1 MARRAALRA
10 GGASFAPE
18 LDTGRK
24 TVRVLLAKNATEFEG
39 GSSGT
44 RRTVGWH
51 APTSSPNSGVLS
63 NLTTL
68 RDRSRAAK
76 RNDGYSAG
84 TIEKLV
90 SNIVG
95 TGIQPQSQAEDPA
108 FRAAADRLFRKWTD
122 ESDADGLL
130 DFYGQQTQ
138 AVRGWLEGGEEFVRF
153 RFRDSGDGL
162 SVPLQLQ
169 LLEPELCPHTHTRA
183 FGPTKIR
190 AGIEFNAIGK
200 RVAYYFHPSR
210 PEVDDFDAS
219 QLRRIPADQVI
230 HLYDP
235 LRAGQLRGLPHL
247 TQALVELHELSKYRD
262 AQLLRQQLA
271 TMFVAFVKQDARTE
285 PVEAVNPLT
294 GTTVETSSSD
304 EPMVP
309 LAPGLFQQ
317 LDPGQEVQFSDPPE
331 PQGYADFMRQQL
343 YGVAAATSVPYEVI
357 TGDMRNVNDRTVRL
371 ILQEFRRRI
380 QAWQHQIVVFQL
392 CRRVWR
398 AWMDRAVLAGALSAP
413 ATYWTNPDPWV
424 AVDWKPQ
431 GWPYMNPLQDVQAA
445 ILEMR
450 AGLASRTGKVAERG
464 DASDAIDAEN
474 AADNARADTLGLE
487 YDSDGRNAYGS
498 AAGAQSEPDA
508 AQSPVAQP

>member
-1 MARRAALRA
+1 MRRTAA
-10 GGASFAPE
+10 
-18 LDTGRK
+18 
-24 TVRVLLAKNATEFEG
+24 VRLAKNATEFEA
-39 GSSGT
+39 GSTGT
-44 RRTVGWH
+44 RRSAGWH
-51 APTSSPNSGVLS
+51 APTSSPNTGVLA

-68 RDRSRAAK
+68 RARSRAAK

-90 SNIVG
+90 SNIIG
-95 TGIQPQSQAEDPA
+95 TGIQPQSQAADPA
-108 FRAAADRLFRKWTD
+108 FRAAADRLFRRWTD

-130 DFYGQQTQ
+130 DFYGQQAQ
-138 AVRGWLEGGEEFVRF
+138 ACRGWLEGGEQFVRF
-153 RFRDSGDGL
+153 RFREASDGL

-169 LLEPELCPHTHTRA
+169 VLEPELCPHSYTRA
-183 FGPTKIR
+183 YGTTRVR
-190 AGIEFNAIGK
+190 AGIEFSPIGR

-210 PEVDDFDAS
+210 PDLDDDFDTS
-219 QLRRIPADQVI
+219 QLRRIAAGNVV

-271 TMFVAFVKQDARTE
+271 TMFVAFLKQDARPE
-285 PVEAVNPLT
+285 PSDAVNPLT
-294 GTTVETSSSD
+294 GETAETSAVD
-304 EPMVP
+304 EPMLP

-317 LDPGQEVQFSDPPE
+317 LDPGQEVDFSDPPE
-331 PQGYADFMRQQL
+331 PQGYADFIRQQL
-343 YGVAAATSVPYEVI
+343 YGVAAATGVPYEVI
-357 TGDMRNVNDRTVRL
+357 TGDMRQVNDRTVRL
-371 ILQEFRRRI
+371 VLQEFRRRV
-380 QAWQHQIVVFQL
+380 QAWQHQIIVFQL

-398 AWMDRAVLAGALSAP
+398 TWMDQAVRSGALVAP
-413 ATYWTNPDPWV
+413 SDYWINPEPWL

-450 AGLASRTGKVAERG
+450 GGLASRTGKVAERG
-464 DASDAIDAEN
+464 DAAEAIDQEQAL
-474 AADNARADTLGLE
+474 DNARADGLGLT

-498 AAGAQSEPDA
+498 ATGDLSAVTEPDPTPSA
-508 AQSPVAQP
+508 PAQA

>member
-1 MARRAALRA
+1 MLRAAN
-10 GGASFAPE
+10 AS
-18 LDTGRK
+18 
-24 TVRVLLAKNATEFEG
+24 EFEA
-39 GSSGT
+39 GSTGT
-44 RRTVGWH
+44 RRTAGWR
-51 APTSSPNSGVLS
+51 APTSSPNSGVLG

-68 RDRSRAAK
+68 RDRSRNAK

-84 TIEKLV
+84 VIEKLV
-90 SNIVG
+90 TNIVG
-95 TGIQPQSQAEDPA
+95 TGIQPQSQAADPT
-108 FRAAADRLFRKWTD
+108 FRAAADRLFRRWTD

-153 RFRDSGDGL
+153 RFREERDGL

-169 LLEPELCPHTHTRA
+169 ILEPELCPHSYTATLSSARV
-183 FGPTKIR
+183 R
-190 AGIEFNAIGK
+190 AGMEFNTVGK

-210 PEVDDFDAS
+210 PEQDDYDAS
-219 QLRRIPADQVI
+219 QLRRVPADNVI

-271 TMFVAFVKQDARTE
+271 TMFVAFLKKEARSE
-285 PVEAVNPLT
+285 PAEPVNPLT
-294 GTTVETSSSD
+294 GEVLETSASD

-317 LDPGQEVQFSDPPE
+317 LDPGEEVQFSEPPTAD
-331 PQGYADFMRQQL
+331 GYADFMRQQL
-343 YGVAAATSVPYEVI
+343 YGVAAATGVPYEVI

-371 ILQEFRRRI
+371 VLQEFRRRI

-398 AWMDRAVLAGALSAP
+398 VWMDRAVLAGALPAP
-413 ATYWTNPDPWV
+413 ATYWTNPEPWV

-450 AGLASRTGKVAERG
+450 AGLASRTSKVAERG
-464 DASDAIDAEN
+464 DSSEAVDAEQ
-474 AADNARADTLGLE
+474 AADAQRADDLGLV
-487 YDSDGRNAYGS
+487 YDSDGRKPYGS
-498 AAGAQSEPDA
+498 AKGDLGDGTAGDNTLQQQA
-508 AQSPVAQP
+508 

>member
-1 MARRAALRA
+1 MGAKRTAR
-10 GGASFAPE
+10 ASASPTAPAP
-18 LDTGRK
+18 DATRR
-24 TVRVLLAKNATEFEG
+24 TARVRLARNATEFEA
-39 GSSGT
+39 GSVGT
-44 RRTVGWH
+44 RRTAGWH
-51 APTSSPNSGVLS
+51 APTSSPNSGVLAS
-63 NLTTL
+63 LGTL

-95 TGIQPQSQAEDPA
+95 TGIWPQSQAADPD
-108 FRAAADRLFRKWTD
+108 FRRAADRLFRRWSD
-122 ESDADGLL
+122 ECDADGLL
-130 DFYGQQTQ
+130 DFCGQQTQ
-138 AVRGWLEGGEEFVRF
+138 ACRGWLEGGEQFVRF
-153 RFRDSGDGL
+153 RFRDAADGL

-169 LLEPELCPHTHTRA
+169 VLEPELCPHTYTRNL
-183 FGPTKIR
+183 GTSRIR
-190 AGIEFNAIGK
+190 AGMEFSAIGK

-219 QLRRIPADQVI
+219 QLRRIEADKVV

-271 TMFVAFVKQDARTE
+271 TMFVAFLKQEARSE
-285 PVEAVNPLT
+285 PVEGVNPLT
-294 GTTVETSSSD
+294 GEALDTSSVD

-317 LDPGQEVQFSDPPE
+317 LDPGQDVQFSDPPSAD
-331 PQGYADFMRQQL
+331 GYAEFMRQQL

-357 TGDMRNVNDRTVRL
+357 TGDMRGVNDRTVRL
-371 ILQEFRRRI
+371 VLQEFRRRI
-380 QAWQHQIVVFQL
+380 QAWQHQIMVFQF

-398 AWMDRAVLAGALSAP
+398 TWMDQAVLSGALQAP
-413 ATYWTNPDPWV
+413 SSYWTNPDPWV

-450 AGLASRTGKVAERG
+450 GGLASRTGKVAERG
-464 DASDAIDAEN
+464 DSAESIDQEQASDNE
-474 AADNARADTLGLE
+474 RADGMGLT

-498 AAGAQSEPDA
+498 ATGADAPIEPEPAA
-508 AQSPVAQP
+508 AQA